1 MLVESNIKEK
11 LRDVLFGCLKK
22 VSENHNISLDEI
34 GFVEIDR
41 PANLEHGDYATN
53 LPLRLTKQF
62 KNNPMVI
69 ADQIVSEWPET
80 DFVSDVSVAA
90 PGFINFKL
98 DDQWLQNRV
107 TQIIEDGSCFGNNT
121 VNDAKHVMIEFV
133 SVNPTG
139 PVHVGHARG
148 AVIGSSLANIMSA
161 AGYHVTREY
170 YINDAGNQMQ
180 LFFESVLARYRELL
194 GISFALPEGGY
205 QGDYIKDVAE
215 LVHSEFGDSLIDNPE
230 AINEMAQ
237 FSTDTMLNAI
247 SDDLCELRV
256 EFDNWFSEKSLFGSD
271 EYTDTIGELES
282 KSYLKE
288 MDSALWFVSTMLE
301 EEKDNVIVKS
311 TGEPTYFASDIAY
324 HRNKFK
330 TRGFDQVI
338 DIWGADHQGHISRL
352 KAAMRALDID
362 DSKLKI
368 LISQM
373 VTLKQGDEI
382 VKASKRTGDFVTVKE
397 LVEEVGSDACRYFF
411 LTRSASSQM
420 EFDMELAK
428 KTSNENPVY
437 YIQYAHARIKNI
449 LALAS
454 DNEIDWYQADLSLLN
469 YIHEL
474 NLIKALMRL
483 PEVIYQVADSLEPH
497 HMPHYALE
505 LASYAHA
512 FYEHC
517 RVISSNP
524 DDEAI
529 TKARLRLIEAAQVV
543 FEKSLNLMGMDA
555 PDRM

>member
-180 LFFESVLARYRELL
+180 LFFGSVLARYRELL
-194 GISFALPEGGY
+194 GIPFELPEGGY
-205 QGDYIKDVAE
+205 QGDYI
-215 LVHSEFGDSLIDNPE
+215 
-230 AINEMAQ
+230 
-237 FSTDTMLNAI
+237 
-247 SDDLCELRV
+247 
-256 EFDNWFSEKSLFGSD
+256 
-271 EYTDTIGELES
+271 
-282 KSYLKE
+282 
-288 MDSALWFVSTMLE
+288 
-301 EEKDNVIVKS
+301 
-311 TGEPTYFASDIAY
+311 
-324 HRNKFK
+324 
-330 TRGFDQVI
+330 
-338 DIWGADHQGHISRL
+338 
-352 KAAMRALDID
+352 
-362 DSKLKI
+362 
-368 LISQM
+368 
-373 VTLKQGDEI
+373 
-382 VKASKRTGDFVTVKE
+382 
-397 LVEEVGSDACRYFF
+397 
-411 LTRSASSQM
+411 
-420 EFDMELAK
+420 
-428 KTSNENPVY
+428 
-437 YIQYAHARIKNI
+437 
-449 LALAS
+449 
-454 DNEIDWYQADLSLLN
+454 
-469 YIHEL
+469 
-474 NLIKALMRL
+474 
-483 PEVIYQVADSLEPH
+483 
-497 HMPHYALE
+497 
-505 LASYAHA
+505 
-512 FYEHC
+512 
-517 RVISSNP
+517 
-524 DDEAI
+524 
-529 TKARLRLIEAAQVV
+529 
-543 FEKSLNLMGMDA
+543 
-555 PDRM
+555 

>member
-420 EFDMELAK
+420 EFDLELAK

-469 YIHEL
+469 NIHEL

>member
-69 ADQIVSEWPET
+69 ANQIVSEWPET

-98 DDQWLQNRV
+98 DDKWLQNRV

-161 AGYHVTREY
+161 AGYRVTREY

-180 LFFESVLARYRELL
+180 LFFGSVLARYRELL

-247 SDDLCELRV
+247 SNDLCELRV

-282 KSYLKE
+282 KSYLKK

-469 YIHEL
+469 NIHEL

>member
-247 SDDLCELRV
+247 SNDLCELRV

-420 EFDMELAK
+420 EFDLELAK

-469 YIHEL
+469 NIHEL